1 MGSMSENLSITV
13 TLPVPDLAEAVAGQN
28 KPHEI
33 VDLVDKVVNLAG
45 DEHVTWLIISK
56 CLETL
61 TTMYTEEAEW
71 YSERELTETFV
82 NGRSETGYSA
92 NREEAL
98 AYLGATQSLYADCRR
113 IMAGKPEDVVG

>member
-1 MGSMSENLSITV
+1 MSDNLNITV
-13 TLPVPDLAEAVAGQN
+13 TLPVPDLAEAVAGHN

-45 DEHVTWLIISK
+45 DEQVTWLVISK

-61 TTMYTEEAEW
+61 TTLYTEEAEW

-82 NGRSETGYSA
+82 NGRSETGYTA

-98 AYLGATQSLYADCRR
+98 AYLNATQSIYANCRR
-113 IMAGKPEDVVG
+113 VLAGKPEDVVG